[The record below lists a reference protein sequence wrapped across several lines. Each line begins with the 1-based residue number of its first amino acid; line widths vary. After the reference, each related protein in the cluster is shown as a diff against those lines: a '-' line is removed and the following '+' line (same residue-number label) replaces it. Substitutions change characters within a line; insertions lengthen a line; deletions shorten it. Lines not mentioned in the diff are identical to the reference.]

1 MHICTRWF
9 VCRRIQC
16 SLFSSLSLHSSLS
29 HCVGVLVL
37 CNILVSHQWK
47 NNNRHSLNVL
57 AFCKQHADTH
67 THTHIN
73 VKRLFVVRAIISI
86 LHASLKTAF
95 GIASLLWTL
104 ARFTAHL
111 TEFSTVI
118 CACSASLCDIIY
130 EMWVFLSWVQLFA
143 WGFFFLSTFV
153 GFLFQQNRY
162 PFTLCRLC
170 HSHTFGVCMREFSL
184 FVCRVFFS
192 LLCRRFCLC
201 VGYFI
206 WFQHKAQWFF
216 FSLIS
221 VPFGCLFFFC
231 LCHQIFGGSLS
242 KNEHN
247 RFELGIVVSLKWL
260 FFLLVFFLLSLVHP
274 QPSSHEPKHVLNA
287 KQWTRLQCSQSVRNE
302 RTLASSVANRVYSSA
317 PHFRSIMQSA
327 FQKQHT

>member
-111 TEFSTVI
+111 TEFSTAI
-118 CACSASLCDIIY
+118 CALHSVPVPLRFVI
-130 EMWVFLSWVQLFA
+130 LFMKCEY
-143 WGFFFLSTFV
+143 F
-153 GFLFQQNRY
+153 Y
-162 PFTLCRLC
+162 
-170 HSHTFGVCMREFSL
+170 REFSFSL
-184 FVCRVFFS
+184 GVFFS
-192 LLCRRFCLC
+192 LDFCWLSLSTESISVHTLSLVSLTYIRC
-201 VGYFI
+201 VYARIFS
-206 WFQHKAQWFF
+206 FRLSCFF
-216 FSLIS
+216 FSSVSSILSLCWLFHLIS
-221 VPFGCLFFFC
+221 TQSTMVFFLSNFGSVWLFVFFC

-260 FFLLVFFLLSLVHP
+260 FFLLVFCVISRAPATQL
-274 QPSSHEPKHVLNA
+274 A
-287 KQWTRLQCSQSVRNE
+287 
-302 RTLASSVANRVYSSA
+302 RTETCTECKTMDSA
-317 PHFRSIMQSA
+317 PM
-327 FQKQHT
+327 